1 MNSGNFNK
9 GGKSHKYGNA
19 ANSGSVRGQYLAGAN
34 APSKKKK
41 KKYGTGG
48 AGSNGSNKVWIAAL
62 AGASAGVIA
71 GLLMAPESGKG
82 TIDNLKRNALLL
94 GDQLDNYFRV
104 ATNKLESMG
113 LTRPGDSLQVQG
125 NWDTVKGKMKSQYG
139 DLTDQDLAYI
149 EGQED
154 QFLGNLQTK
163 LGKTKKELIGW
174 INGLV

>member
-1 MNSGNFNK
+1 MNSGNFNR

-19 ANSGSVRGQYLAGAN
+19 ANAGSGKSQYFGGAN
-34 APSKKKK
+34 TPSKKKK
-41 KKYGTGG
+41 KKYVGG
-48 AGSNGSNKVWIAAL
+48 NSGSSNKYWIAAL

-71 GLLMAPESGKG
+71 GLLMAPDSGKG
-82 TIDNLKRNALLL
+82 TIDNLKRSAMRI
-94 GDQLDNYFRV
+94 GDQLDSSFR
-104 ATNKLESMG
+104 AAMNKLEDKG
-113 LTRPGDSLQVQG
+113 ITRAGDSLQVQG
-125 NWDTVKGKMKSQYG
+125 KWDTVKGKMKSQYG

-163 LGKTKKELIGW
+163 LGKTKKELVSW

>member
-1 MNSGNFNK
+1 MKRISMKKSGRTK
-9 GGKSHKYGNA
+9 HYSNA
-19 ANSGSVRGQYLAGAN
+19 ANANAGRGAYLADLKAEKR
-34 APSKKKK
+34 KKKNS
-41 KKYGTGG
+41 GESGG
-48 AGSNGSNKVWIAAL
+48 MSSSNKVWIAAL

-71 GLLMAPESGKG
+71 GILMAPERGRD
-82 TIDNLKRNALLL
+82 TMDAWKRNALLL
-94 GDQLDNYFRV
+94 GDQVDQYFRT
-104 ATNKLESMG
+104 AMNKLESKG
-113 LTRPGDSLQVQG
+113 LTRPGDSLQIQG
-125 NWDTVKGKMKSQYG
+125 HWDTVKGKMKSQYG